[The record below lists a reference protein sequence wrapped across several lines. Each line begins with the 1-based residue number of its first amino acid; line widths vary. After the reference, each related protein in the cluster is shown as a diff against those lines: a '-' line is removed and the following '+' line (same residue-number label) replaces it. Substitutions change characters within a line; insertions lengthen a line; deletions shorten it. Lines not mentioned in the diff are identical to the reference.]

1 MIPEPF
7 QDTYHIVGKI
17 EFTDNYNQDYLIRIR
32 SLFPLF
38 PGTPVLSF
46 IATGNPIDIIYG
58 SNGSATEK
66 QIISTQA
73 TINAYNIEDF
83 QLLSLL
89 SRRNRDYK
97 LELLKVD
104 TIVIG
109 GNTITKE
116 TLMWDGFMIPDQ
128 WTEPLNTTPYPSNV
142 SFIDGITLLK
152 NADFADNDGCYFRGK
167 FRIKDIIGFLVNKI
181 RINRRI
187 IDEINMFDEQTAT
200 LSSWGNE
207 KWIDVEYFRGMNCYD
222 VLIEILK
229 PYGARISYA
238 VGDNAYRIERCND
251 AVDQRRS
258 SRYVY
263 DSSSNSYNISTTDT
277 RSTNLSINNASEP
290 IESRITWLEST
301 QELFRLPG
309 WRHFN
314 LTQTYGVK
322 PSIFPRSSFE
332 ECDFF
337 QNPNRTRW
345 NLKSWLH
352 NGINKA
358 LVDGETVVEFLPRTT
373 GRYNEN
379 EIFPYSPP
387 AFIQGTTEDE
397 YSLENAT
404 TEQTEDIF
412 ALEITMR
419 NKNLTANLD
428 TRYYGPRTAPG
439 TTTAE
444 GSLLRTKA
452 AMPEIINS
460 IDINAVSFD
469 TTNWF
474 NMTFEEAVRLFG
486 EIIQEVI
493 NNGIEWYVE
502 SNDKIYAIFRDTTK
516 IPIGYTAGNVYTV
529 TQFIYSIPNNWF
541 RFKLTQ
547 TGPLGQLPV
556 SSDDVNTD
564 LTFPVSMLFTST
576 NIRWHFTGNP
586 SNIFSGDMGWRA
598 NGYLRLEIDNRE
610 LINRKFFTSGVI
622 AEERPSNEGLVFLR
636 IEKPKDTLLGTRGR
650 DGSFYLESIR
660 MYIIDTPSKQEEKIN
675 LSEQNNLTGEVSIM
689 FAETPIKNN
698 FKNNKLKYFGNF
710 YSYSLDQAP
719 GLQYIHGNES
729 VKFSLYDYV
738 VNFYRSLYLNPRNA
752 ISGKLD
758 APGKN
763 LIGKVLTETHTNKKY
778 VMSYCLWN
786 VVSSSFEGEW
796 HEITQADAPE
806 FKGDFNNDF
815 NNDFFTGN

>member
-1 MIPEPF
+1 MIPKSFDEI
-7 QDTYHIVGKI
+7 YHIVGKI
-17 EFTDNYNQDYLIRIR
+17 EFTDYYNQDYFIRIR
-32 SLFPLF
+32 SIFPLF
-38 PGTPVLSF
+38 DTPVLTLK
-46 IATGNPIDIIYG
+46 ATGNPVEIIYG
-58 SNGSATEK
+58 SSGSETEK

-73 TINAYNIEDF
+73 IVNAYNIEDF

-89 SRRNRDYK
+89 VRRNRDCK
-97 LELLKVD
+97 MELLKID
-104 TIVIG
+104 TDIIA
-109 GNTITKE
+109 GNIITKE

-128 WTEPLNTTPYPSNV
+128 WSEPLNTTPYLSTI

-152 NADFADNDGCYFRGK
+152 NADFADDDGCYFRGK
-167 FRIKDIIGFLVNKI
+167 FRIKDIIGFIVNKI
-181 RINRRI
+181 RINRRV
-187 IDEINMFDEQTAT
+187 IDEVNMFDEQTTT

-207 KWIDVEYFRGMNCYD
+207 KWIDVEYFRNMNCYD
-222 VLIEILK
+222 VLTEILK

-251 AVDQRRS
+251 AVEQRRS

-263 DSSSNSYNISTTDT
+263 DSSSNSYNLSSTNI
-277 RSTNLSINNASEP
+277 RETNLSINNASEP
-290 IESRITWLEST
+290 IATRITWMEST

-309 WRHFN
+309 WRYFH
-314 LTQTYGVK
+314 LTQNYGVK
-322 PSIFPRSSFE
+322 QSIFPRSGFE

-358 LVDGETVVEFLPRTT
+358 FVDGETVVEFLPATT
-373 GRYNEN
+373 GRFNEN
-379 EIFPYSPP
+379 EIYPYSPP
-387 AFIQGTTEDE
+387 AYIQGTTEDE

-419 NKNLTANLD
+419 NKNLVPSLD
-428 TRYYGPRTAPG
+428 IRYYGPRTAPG
-439 TTTAE
+439 TTTEA

-460 IDINAVSFD
+460 IDINAVNYD

-502 SNDKIYAIFRDTTK
+502 SDDKIYAIFRDTTK
-516 IPIGYTAGNVYTV
+516 IPIGYNAGIVYTV
-529 TQFIYSIPNNWF
+529 TQFIYNIPLNWF
-541 RFKLTQ
+541 RFKLTK
-547 TGPLGQLPV
+547 TGPLGQLAI
-556 SSDDVNTD
+556 SNDDVSTD
-564 LTFPVSMLFTST
+564 LTFPVSMLFSSAD
-576 NIRWHFTGNP
+576 IKWHFSGN
-586 SNIFSGDMGWRA
+586 SNNIFSGEMGWRT
-598 NGYLRLEIDNRE
+598 NGYLKLEIDNRE

-622 AEERPSNEGLVFLR
+622 AEERPTNEGLVFLR
-636 IEKPKDTLLGTRGR
+636 IEKPKDTLLRTRGR
-650 DGSFYLESIR
+650 DGSFFLESIR
-660 MYIIDTPSKQEEKIN
+660 MYIIDTPEQKQEKIN
-675 LSEQNNLTGEVSIM
+675 LSGQNNLTGEVSIM

-710 YSYSLDQAP
+710 YSYSLNHAP
-719 GLQYIHGNES
+719 GLQYIYGNET

-752 ISGKLD
+752 LYGKLD

-763 LIGKVLTETHTNKKY
+763 LIGKVLTEPHTNKKY
-778 VMSYCLWN
+778 VMTYCSYN
-786 VVSSSFEGEW
+786 VVSSSFEGQW
-796 HEITQADAPE
+796 HEVTQADAPD